1 MSEVKSSDL
10 FDRIKGMLYGVFIGD
25 ALGIPFEFGNVR
37 PKIAYSNII
46 NDEVLTVKF
55 QFATKTLP
63 TISDDSE
70 KTITL
75 LRNLINNNFKFD
87 RNSLIMDYM
96 EWANSGCML
105 GVHTRELFK
114 GIKTLRGYEGRIA
127 KLTEEQK
134 NSAQSNGSL
143 MSVSPLVLLGANVGV
158 LDTQLTNPNIVN
170 TQCTTVY
177 LEMLKL
183 VIKAKTKV
191 EIREYLSDL
200 TKTQLHENVITLL
213 QDALN
218 GNNTRYI
225 GKPFKGWVCHS
236 LYIAINAFLNHNTY
250 LDAMVFIIKDNP
262 GSDTDTN
269 GAIAGAL
276 FGANTGFSGLLQ
288 NTDMKTNIEKIDKY
302 FETTQRLYK
311 LTPEFWKI
319 LEEKLKNI
327 SLD

>member
-46 NDEVLTVKF
+46 SDEVLTVKF

-75 LRNLINNNFKFD
+75 LKNLVKNNLKFD

-134 NSAQSNGSL
+134 ATAQSNGSL
-143 MSVSPLVLLGANVGV
+143 MSVSPLVLLGANIGI
-158 LDTQLTNPNIVN
+158 LDTQLTNPNVVN
-170 TQCTTVY
+170 TQCTTIY

-183 VIKAKTKV
+183 VIKAKTKT
-191 EIREYLSDL
+191 EIREYLVNL

-218 GNNTRYI
+218 NNNIRNI
-225 GKPFKGWVCHS
+225 GKPFKGWVCNS
-236 LYIAINAFLNHNTY
+236 LYIAINAFLHCDTY
-250 LDAMVFIIKDNP
+250 LEAMNFIIKDNP

-269 GAIAGAL
+269 GAIGGAL
-276 FGANTGFSGLLQ
+276 FGACAGFSGLVQ
-288 NTDMKTNIEKIDKY
+288 NEEMKINIEKIDKY
-302 FETTQRLYK
+302 FKTTTRLYK
-311 LTPEFWKI
+311 LTPEFWKL
-319 LEEKLKNI
+319 LEEKLKTM